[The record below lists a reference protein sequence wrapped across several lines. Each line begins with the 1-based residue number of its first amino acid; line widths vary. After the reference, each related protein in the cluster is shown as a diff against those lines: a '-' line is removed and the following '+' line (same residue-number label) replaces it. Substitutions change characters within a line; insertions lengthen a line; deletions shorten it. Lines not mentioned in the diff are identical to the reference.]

1 MFRSAHRARVMPYL
15 AQPAPERMMMTAG
28 KSFNEPGN
36 DTAHLKVLDNM
47 LVSRLK
53 DTIAMARKLL
63 V

>member
-1 MFRSAHRARVMPYL
+1 MPYL

-36 DTAHLKVLDNM
+36 DTAHLNVLDNM

-53 DTIAMARKLL
+53 DTSAMASKLL
-63 V
+63 S